1 MAGPWDTP
9 PTADE
14 IAAARGGGVWDAPPT
29 PEETAAATPQPEPPG
44 VGESLVTGVGR
55 GAWAI
60 PGLLGLDR
68 AKATAIGRWL
78 DGKMGFTPE
87 TTVADAE
94 RYERGREAAAEKA
107 HPLATGIGVGV
118 GAAPSMLL
126 APQAAAPVGASLAA
140 RSGAGALT
148 AGAQS
153 AAVEAGVT
161 AGLPLGDRLKRIGAA
176 GVMGAG
182 IGALAP
188 GAPAGAIVQRQAGA
202 AAREAESGAAANAR
216 AAAGA
221 SADAGASGG
230 SAGAQNVTEIV
241 VRPPKRG
248 MVSRILREPEPVPE
262 AQYLLDRGV
271 PLTKGLNDARSGF
284 AQTEIASQS
293 LEGVGARIRAQRQ
306 KALTEAMDLAFQ
318 ESRPPVPA
326 KARPV
331 NLPPEEYLYHVTPA
345 ENADSIARQGLRADA
360 PKIAEGGPHGD
371 TKAVFLSDAD
381 TVATYR
387 DLYGADGSPLA
398 VFRVPRSALTSLEED
413 TASEGVAYLSRE
425 HIPARLLEKETEG
438 GWESVAAS
446 SPGRREIPRDGDIN
460 AKYAALKSMWD
471 DAYGAIRA
479 KDELIQPGIVEAEFA
494 RPLKGT
500 PEAPGLLDEIIDD
513 VTDPLA
519 AVWDDASRTQARR
532 FLDNQVT
539 RLKAGAKDEAGR
551 VPLGD
556 MLRTLS
562 DIRKASRA
570 ALQSEKYDLHQ
581 ILARAED
588 AFEQSIESQATPQTR
603 AELRALNAKYRDFKT
618 VEDAVIRAKDAPGG
632 ISPAQLSMSVKAT
645 EPQRS
650 RYAAGGG
657 GELRDLS
664 KAVRTVFDESISPPT
679 GARLLSVAPKW
690 AREGFIGPTIFLR
703 NSSQAGAQGGAAGA
717 AAGARAG
724 ARSGSSASAR
734 LSEAL
739 KADPAAFGPYA
750 PRLLSAEAQR
760 GPEGLAAA
768 HYVLSVQDPAY
779 AALMRRVTLS
789 PSQAAAEGEE

>member
-14 IAAARGGGVWDAPPT
+14 IAAAQGGGVWDAPPT
-29 PEETAAATPQPEPPG
+29 PEEVAAVAPQSEKPG
-44 VGESLVTGVGR
+44 AGESLVKGIGR

-60 PGLLGLDR
+60 PGMLGLDR
-68 AKATAIGRWL
+68 AKAVAIGRWL
-78 DGKMGFTPE
+78 DGKIGFTPE

-94 RYERGREAAAEKA
+94 RYERGREAAAEEA
-107 HPLATGIGVGV
+107 HPLATGLGVGV
-118 GAAPSMLL
+118 GAAPAMLI
-126 APQAAAPVGASLAA
+126 APQAAAPAGASLAV

-153 AAVEAGVT
+153 AAVEAGMT
-161 AGLPLGDRLKRIGAA
+161 SDLPLGQRLARIGAA

-202 AAREAESGAAANAR
+202 VSREAEAAARAGAR
-216 AAAGA
+216 ASS
-221 SADAGASGG
+221 SADAGATGG
-230 SAGAQNVTEIV
+230 AAGAQNVTELV

-248 MVSRILREPEPVPE
+248 VVSRILREPEPVPE

-293 LEGVGARIRAQRQ
+293 LEGVGSRIRAQRQ
-306 KALTEAMDLAFQ
+306 KALSEAMDLAFD
-318 ESRPPVPA
+318 EARPPGAPRIA
-326 KARPV
+326 K
-331 NLPPEEYLYHVTPA
+331 
-345 ENADSIARQGLRADA
+345 
-360 PKIAEGGPHGD
+360 
-371 TKAVFLSDAD
+371 
-381 TVATYR
+381 
-387 DLYGADGSPLA
+387 
-398 VFRVPRSALTSLEED
+398 
-413 TASEGVAYLSRE
+413 
-425 HIPARLLEKETEG
+425 
-438 GWESVAAS
+438 
-446 SPGRREIPRDGDIN
+446 DGDIN
-460 AKYAALKSMWD
+460 AKYAALKSQWD

-494 RPLKGT
+494 RPLKGSA
-500 PEAPGLLDEIIDD
+500 EAPGLLDEIIDD

-519 AVWDDASRTQARR
+519 AVWDDASRAQARR

-690 AREGFIGPTIFLR
+690 AREGFIGPTIYLR
-703 NSSQAGAQGGAAGA
+703 NTSQAGAQGGSAGA

-724 ARSGSSASAR
+724 ARAGSSASAR

-739 KADPAAFGPYA
+739 KADPAAFGQYA
-750 PRLLSAEAQR
+750 PRLLAAEAQR

-779 AALMRRVTLS
+779 AALMRRVQFS